1 MKAFQKI
8 FVLYMCVYLYMCVLN
23 NSILKINLGKN
34 KQTKKAPRDVL
45 FFIDPVPLQNEA
57 QI

>member
-45 FFIDPVPLQNEA
+45 FFIDRSSLNLKD
-57 QI
+57 